1 MELFGCVRTCG
12 FFNGLIL
19 NISILFYSAKAKS
32 VNLGRIGGIP
42 PEPPQELQPG
52 QESARAE
59 LSAKINSA
67 HNNKRVNMANSAGM
81 TVENGKKTYSKFLIK
96 CWTTCIILGCFA
108 LTAESMPEVVGVG
121 ATKELTLVGQQQA
134 NLGS

>member
-1 MELFGCVRTCG
+1 M
-12 FFNGLIL
+12 
-19 NISILFYSAKAKS
+19 LFYSAKVKS
-32 VNLGRIGGIP
+32 VNMGRIGGIP

-81 TVENGKKTYSKFLIK
+81 TMENGKKTYSKFLIK
-96 CWTTCIILGCFA
+96 CWTACIILGCSA
-108 LTAESMPEVVGVG
+108 KTTAKY
-121 ATKELTLVGQQQA
+121 A
-134 NLGS
+134 